1 MTANSER
8 KVTESDSL
16 TKHVTEKK
24 KEKLICKED
33 NSSGHSIRS
42 AKRKVSTLHEMN
54 VLNVWSKKCPI

>member
-54 VLNVWSKKCPI
+54 VLNV